1 MIILDTHVWLWWLH
15 NPNMLSN
22 AASQRIKKEEKLGGI
37 RVSAISVWEIAV
49 KVQIKKLTLPMDIE
63 AWYSSASSYPGL
75 TIEPLDPSDAI
86 ESTRLPGSFHK
97 DPADRIIVAFS
108 RRYGT
113 PLVTRDQKI
122 LDYDHVQTLW

>member
-15 NPNMLSN
+15 TPNLLSS
-22 AASQRIKKEEKLGGI
+22 AAAQRIKKEEELCGI

-49 KVQIKKLTLPMDIE
+49 KVQIKKLVLPLDME
-63 AWYSSASSYPGL
+63 TWYFSASSYPGL
-75 TIEPLDPSDAI
+75 TIEPLYPLDAI

-97 DPADRIIVAFS
+97 DPADRIIVALS
-108 RRYGT
+108 RRYAV
-113 PLVTRDQKI
+113 PLVTCDQKI